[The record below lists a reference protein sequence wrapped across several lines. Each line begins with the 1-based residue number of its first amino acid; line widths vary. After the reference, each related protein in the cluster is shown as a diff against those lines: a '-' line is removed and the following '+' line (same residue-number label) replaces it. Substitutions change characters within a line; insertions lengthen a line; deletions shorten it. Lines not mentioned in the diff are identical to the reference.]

1 MNAIEHP
8 LHIGTWSNLRSIA
21 SLDDVL
27 ALELVQPS
35 PSASHRSTYDVLA
48 RGAARA
54 PDQPALTFFV
64 RPEDHEQAVAWTHRE
79 WLAHISQ
86 AARFFRRLGMRR
98 GDCAAL
104 LLPNLPETHWALWG
118 AEATG
123 IAFPINAWL
132 EPPMIAELLRA
143 SGARWVV
150 TLAPESGSGLWDK
163 VAQAIEWLPQIE
175 AILVVQPNRH
185 LAGADGVF
193 APLPA
198 RCGHAEVLD
207 FVKAIDACDDEPL
220 AEPERPGLDDVASYF
235 CTGGTTGAPK
245 IAVRTHRTE
254 VANALQLAAVLGA
267 DLLGPGRS
275 ILCGLP
281 LFHVNGQI
289 GTGLA
294 PWSAGG
300 HVVLATPRGYRTP
313 GLLPRFWDIAARHR
327 ITAFSGVP
335 TVYAALL
342 QTPPA
347 TQDLSALKAAICGAA
362 PMPAELFHRFQRET
376 GIRLLE
382 GYGLTEAG
390 CVSTI
395 TPPCGEQRV
404 GSIGVRLP
412 WQRLRVI
419 LVDDM
424 ARYVRDAATD
434 EVGVLVVQGEN
445 LFQGYVDP
453 AHERGLW
460 MALPDECGVPSRW
473 LDTGDLAR
481 VDADGYH
488 WLVGRKKELIIRGG
502 HNIDPKSIEEALGAH
517 PAVALAAAVGRPDAH
532 AGELPVA
539 YVQLRPGAKVTADA
553 LLAFASERIAER
565 AAWPKHVTLLDALPT
580 TAVGKV
586 FKPGLVLREIES
598 ICREESEACGATLTH
613 CRARQDPKLGPVLAW
628 AATADAGALAA
639 RLAAYTFRTEHLGG
653 MTSSTA

>member
-1 MNAIEHP
+1 VNARDSAPDTPRPTSH
-8 LHIGTWSNLRSIA
+8 GIA
-21 SLDDVL
+21 SLADVR
-27 ALELVQPS
+27 ALELAQPS
-35 PSASHRSTYDVLA
+35 PLASHRSTYDLLA
-48 RGAARA
+48 RGAAVA
-54 PDQPALTFFV
+54 PDAPALSFFV
-64 RPEDHEQAVAWTHRE
+64 RPEDHERPSVWTHRE
-79 WLAHISQ
+79 WFSRISQ
-86 AARFFRRLGMRR
+86 AARLFRRLGMQR
-98 GDCAAL
+98 GDCVAL
-104 LLPNLPETHWALWG
+104 VLPNLPETHWALWG
-118 AEATG
+118 AEAAG

-150 TLAPESGSGLWDK
+150 TLAPEPGMDLWDK
-163 VAQAIEWLPQIE
+163 VARALESVPQVEAVLAVQAR
-175 AILVVQPNRH
+175 RH
-185 LAGADGVF
+185 VPGAENAL
-193 APLPA
+193 APLPP
-198 RCGHAEVLD
+198 RCGQVATLD
-207 FVKAIDACDDEPL
+207 FTREVERCEAEPL
-220 AEPERPGLDDVASYF
+220 DEANRPGLDDVASYF

-267 DLLGPGRS
+267 DLLGPGRT

-300 HVVLATPRGYRTP
+300 HVVLATPHGYRTP
-313 GLLPRFWDIAARHR
+313 GLLQRFWDIAAQHR

-342 QTPPA
+342 QVPPA
-347 TQDLSALKAAICGAA
+347 AQDLAALKVGICGAA

-390 CVSTI
+390 CVSTV
-395 TPPCGEQRV
+395 TPPFGEPRI

-412 WQRLRVI
+412 WQRLRVVV
-419 LVDDM
+419 LDE
-424 ARYVRDAATD
+424 AGRFVRDAEAD
-434 EVGVLVVQGEN
+434 ETGALAIQGDN
-445 LFQGYVDP
+445 LFRGYLNP
-453 AHERGLW
+453 EHERGLW
-460 MALPDECGVPSRW
+460 IELPDERGAPSRW

-481 VDADGYH
+481 VDADGYF
-488 WLVGRKKELIIRGG
+488 WLAGRKKELIIRGG
-502 HNIDPKSIEEALGAH
+502 HNIDPKVIEEALHAH

-539 YVQLRPGAKVTADA
+539 YAQLRPGASATPDE
-553 LLAFASERIAER
+553 LLAFAHEHIAER

-586 FKPGLVLREIES
+586 FKPALVLREIES
-598 ICREESEACGATLTH
+598 VCREESEACGVTLTL
-613 CRARQDPKLGPVLAW
+613 CRARLDPKLGAVLSW
-628 AATADAGALAA
+628 AAKGDAAALVA
-639 RLAAYTFRTEHLGG
+639 RLAAYTFRCERLAG
-653 MTSSTA
+653 

>member
-1 MNAIEHP
+1 MNATDRALDISTSSTSS
-8 LHIGTWSNLRSIA
+8 GIA

-27 ALELVQPS
+27 ALELARPS
-35 PSASHRSTYDVLA
+35 PLASCRSTYDMLA
-48 RGAARA
+48 RGATCA
-54 PDQPALTFFV
+54 PDEPALTFFV
-64 RPEDHEQAVAWTHRE
+64 RPEDHERPVVWKHRE
-79 WLAHISQ
+79 WLARISQ
-86 AARFFRRLGMRR
+86 SARLFRRLGMRR

-150 TLAPESGSGLWDK
+150 TLAPESGAGLWDK
-163 VAQAIEWLPQIE
+163 VAQAIEWLPQVE
-175 AILVVQPNRH
+175 AVLVVQPRRH
-185 LAGADGVF
+185 LAGADGTF
-193 APLPA
+193 APLPI

-207 FVKAIDACDDEPL
+207 FARGLETCDDGVL
-220 AEPERPGLDDVASYF
+220 AESEQPGLHDVASYF

-254 VANALQLAAVLGA
+254 VANALQLAAVLGT
-267 DLLGPGRS
+267 DLVGPGRT

-300 HVVLATPRGYRTP
+300 HVVLATPQGYRTP
-313 GLLPRFWDIAARHR
+313 GLLPRFWDIAAQHR

-342 QTPPA
+342 QVPPT
-347 TQDLSALKAAICGAA
+347 TQDLSALKAGICGAA
-362 PMPAELFHRFQRET
+362 PMPAELFHRFQREI

-395 TPPCGEQRV
+395 TPPRGEQRV

-412 WQRLRVI
+412 WQTLRVVV
-419 LVDDM
+419 VDEM
-424 ARYVRDAATD
+424 ARYLRDAATD
-434 EVGVLVVQGEN
+434 EVGVLVLQGDN

-460 MALPDECGVPSRW
+460 IALPDECGAPSRW

-502 HNIDPKSIEEALGAH
+502 HNIDPKSIEEALSAH

-539 YVQLRPGAKVTADA
+539 YAQLRPGASVTPEE
-553 LLAFASERIAER
+553 LLAFASHRIAER

-598 ICREESEACGATLTH
+598 VCREESEACGATLTH

-628 AATADAGALAA
+628 AADGNASVLAE
-639 RLAAYTFRTEHLGG
+639 RLATYTFRTELV
-653 MTSSTA
+653 SA